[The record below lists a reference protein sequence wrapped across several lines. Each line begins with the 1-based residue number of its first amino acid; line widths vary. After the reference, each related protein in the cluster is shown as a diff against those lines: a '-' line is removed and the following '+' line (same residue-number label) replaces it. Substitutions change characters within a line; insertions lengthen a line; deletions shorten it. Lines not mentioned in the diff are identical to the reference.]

1 MPTMIIFDVVVA
13 LFGLYMVIS
22 AMKMKRNG
30 EISGMLVSAEEI
42 GHCKNK
48 KAFIESVYK
57 KEAIFG
63 VIMMLV
69 GILDIVDELVLSIS
83 YANVFEMLIFLMAF
97 LWFNR
102 ELRNAR
108 SDYFF

>member
-1 MPTMIIFDVVVA
+1 MLTMVIFDVVIV

-22 AMKMKRNG
+22 AMKMNKSG
-30 EISGMLVSAEEI
+30 EISGMLVSNEEL

-48 KAFIESVYK
+48 KAFIASIYK

-63 VIMMLV
+63 IIMMAV
-69 GILDIVDELVLSIS
+69 GILDLVDELLISIQ
-83 YANVFEMLIFLMAF
+83 YVNIFEMLIFLMAF
-97 LWFNR
+97 LWFSR